1 LFTAALPSINFRL
14 DFCGPVGLED
24 GAVAVA
30 GVAAAVAVSV
40 AVGVAVG
47 LVVVDKG

>member
-1 LFTAALPSINFRL
+1 MFTAALPSINFRL
-14 DFCGPVGLED
+14 DFCGPVELED

-30 GVAAAVAVSV
+30 GVAAAVAV
-40 AVGVAVG
+40 GVAVG